1 MQKILL
7 SFASGKY
14 LIGQEYLIESG
25 RPYFTGHASYR
36 PEFLDS
42 EFVKKHQQILAA
54 PKGAGYWLWK
64 PQILRETLARVA
76 DGDFVFYVDSGNLII
91 GNPQPLFDL
100 CALDPRGVLLF
111 DNRDGKDD
119 GTPWQNAAWTKMD
132 CYRRMGCEGDRF
144 TQANK
149 VNGSYIL
156 IRKCKFSCAFVEEY
170 LRWCCTDDL
179 LTDAPS
185 RLGAE
190 LPVFQTHRHDQSILS
205 LLAARDGILLARDPS
220 EWGNRFSDRIN
231 PEYGQIFRH
240 HRSLLH
246 AHKDNLLL
254 KHGARLPSEP
264 TPFQIWLQATRHWLR
279 QS

>member
-1 MQKILL
+1 MQRILL

-14 LIGQEYLIESG
+14 LVGQEYLIESG

-36 PEFLDS
+36 PEFLNP
-42 EFVKKHQQILAA
+42 EFVSKHQGILAA
-54 PKGAGYWLWK
+54 QKGAGYWLWK
-64 PQILRETLARVA
+64 PQIIQETLARMA
-76 DGDFVFYVDSGNLII
+76 EGDFVFYVDSGNLIV
-91 GNPQPLFDL
+91 GDPQPLFDL
-100 CALDPRGVLLF
+100 CSRDPRGVLLF

-119 GTPWQNAAWTKMD
+119 CTPWRNAEWTKMD
-132 CYRRMGCEGDRF
+132 CYLRMGCEGDRF

-156 IRKCKFSCAFVEEY
+156 IRKCAFSSALIEEY
-170 LRWCCTDDL
+170 LRWCCTEDL
-179 LTDAPS
+179 ITDAPS
-185 RLGAE
+185 RLGAD

-205 LLAARDGILLARDPS
+205 LLAVRDGITLARDPS
-220 EWGNRFSDRIN
+220 EWGNRVLDRVN

-254 KHGARLPSEP
+254 KYGARLPPEP
-264 TPFQIWLQATRHWLR
+264 TPFQTWLQATQNWIR
-279 QS
+279 QF